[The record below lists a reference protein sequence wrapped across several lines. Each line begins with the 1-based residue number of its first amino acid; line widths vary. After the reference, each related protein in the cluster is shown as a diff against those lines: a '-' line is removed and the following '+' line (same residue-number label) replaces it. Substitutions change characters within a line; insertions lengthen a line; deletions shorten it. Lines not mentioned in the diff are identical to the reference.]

1 MTKEYTVIIYADS
14 LDPDPDIKTFGSYYD
29 AQDYAYDMVAEA
41 VQWRVDHS
49 PYSIS
54 EEELEQMYEEEWCL
68 VRFSEKD
75 VKTDN
80 DPHIEDGWVRF

>member
-1 MTKEYTVIIYADS
+1 MTKKYTVTIHVAS
-14 LDPDPDIKTFGSYYD
+14 LDPDPYFKTFDSFD
-29 AQDYAYDMVAEA
+29 EAQDHASDWVTAS

-54 EEELEQMYEEEWCL
+54 EEELDQMYEEEWAL

-75 VKTDN
+75 VEPDN
-80 DPHIEDGWVRF
+80 DPYIEDGWVRL